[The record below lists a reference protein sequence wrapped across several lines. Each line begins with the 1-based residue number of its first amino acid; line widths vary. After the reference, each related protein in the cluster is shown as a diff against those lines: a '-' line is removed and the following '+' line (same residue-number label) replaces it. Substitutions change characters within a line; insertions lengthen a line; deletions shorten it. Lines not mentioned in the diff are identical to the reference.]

1 MALSQP
7 ALRSSQPH
15 IHLKGEQCPVCDQ
28 PIPNEKAEQVRF
40 RMEARDREL
49 SDSVGA
55 RLKEQFASER
65 VQFEANA
72 RVVTDRL
79 TREHAAAMEVV
90 KAEAAQK
97 EVAAR
102 EASQRQIDNLL
113 RANADLQALAK
124 EQIATVRAEAA
135 QKEAA
140 AREEGSKA
148 GELAAQQQIAD
159 LTQAKVDAD
168 AAAKQ
173 KMDLLE
179 QANAEVRAAAQQQ
192 VALVE
197 RAKAEAEAAAM
208 ERIAAAETARR
219 REHCERASSGAT

>member
-79 TREHAAAMEVV
+79 TREHAAA
-90 KAEAAQK
+90 
-97 EVAAR
+97 
-102 EASQRQIDNLL
+102 ASRWS
-113 RANADLQALAK
+113 RK
-124 EQIATVRAEAA
+124 CCEMP
-135 QKEAA
+135 
-140 AREEGSKA
+140 SCS
-148 GELAAQQQIAD
+148 
-159 LTQAKVDAD
+159 
-168 AAAKQ
+168 
-173 KMDLLE
+173 
-179 QANAEVRAAAQQQ
+179 
-192 VALVE
+192 
-197 RAKAEAEAAAM
+197 
-208 ERIAAAETARR
+208 RIASA
-219 REHCERASSGAT
+219 